1 MLRGVTRPSWL
12 IHRASSQGRAQFW
25 ALATRP
31 LKQLARAG
39 ATEEKPLLWPEEK
52 TKDSTESLQ
61 GHGRAAQGDEEG
73 RLTPSAVERCGR
85 HELPSACSQQR
96 KPAVLSVTRTATMWL
111 VGALP
116 GSAAAACASGPVCSE
131 DPPGGSGGPAG
142 AALTCGPRGAC
153 PRASP
158 ASHGAARVLNARPLR
173 TRPATCVRAHAAA
186 PRPRGEATSLHSCVA
201 YRACGSA
208 SGPGHGDRWTP
219 TGTQGNPAGGG
230 ETAAAGP
237 TPAAH
242 SDVGSS

>member
-61 GHGRAAQGDEEG
+61 GHGREAQGDEEG

-111 VGALP
+111 VGDTARERGCRVRERPRLQRGP
-116 GSAAAACASGPVCSE
+116 SWRERGPCRCGAHMRAPRGLSEGVPCQSRSGAGPQRASAA
-131 DPPGGSGGPAG
+131 D
-142 AALTCGPRGAC
+142 
-153 PRASP
+153 
-158 ASHGAARVLNARPLR
+158 
-173 TRPATCVRAHAAA
+173 
-186 PRPRGEATSLHSCVA
+186 
-201 YRACGSA
+201 
-208 SGPGHGDRWTP
+208 
-219 TGTQGNPAGGG
+219 
-230 ETAAAGP
+230 AAGHLRARSRGCS
-237 TPAAH
+237 AA
-242 SDVGSS
+242 SW

>member
-1 MLRGVTRPSWL
+1 M
-12 IHRASSQGRAQFW
+12 
-25 ALATRP
+25 
-31 LKQLARAG
+31 
-39 ATEEKPLLWPEEK
+39 
-52 TKDSTESLQ
+52 
-61 GHGRAAQGDEEG
+61 
-73 RLTPSAVERCGR
+73 ERCGR

-116 GSAAAACASGPVCSE
+116 GSAAAACACGPVCSE
-131 DPPGGSGGPAG
+131 DPPGGSGAPAG

-219 TGTQGNPAGGG
+219 TGTQGNPAGSG